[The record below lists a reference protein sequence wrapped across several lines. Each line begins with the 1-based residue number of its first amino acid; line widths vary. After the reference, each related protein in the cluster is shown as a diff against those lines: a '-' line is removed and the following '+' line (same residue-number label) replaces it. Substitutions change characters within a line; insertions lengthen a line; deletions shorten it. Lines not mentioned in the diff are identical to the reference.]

1 MLGNRVGHSER
12 SGSKGVFSGRTPH
25 RVGDHPQA
33 PSMMGKATT
42 CTAQRLPGKGLAVSS
57 EQRIGGSARVA
68 FYLRP
73 AQRALRPLII
83 EESS

>member
-1 MLGNRVGHSER
+1 MPVPRDPLEGIAPRAAASHAEQPSGVPSGVGLLKS
-12 SGSKGVFSGRTPH
+12 F
-25 RVGDHPQA
+25 
-33 PSMMGKATT
+33 
-42 CTAQRLPGKGLAVSS
+42 PGKGLAVSS